1 MSYFDIPF
9 RAGVIDSLPSK
20 YRQNSVGVCTTWRGI
35 WILSLHYSSLF
46 TGKGKLGGQTRCGGK
61 KRGRSF
67 KKNDRRNVYSLEK
80 RDRDALSRDER
91 ADSCG
96 RIASLETDVGQG
108 FEKGGR
114 EEARK
119 VGPPWTGM
127 EFKWRSNHETGGKI
141 KKFDLILHWTSQ

>member
-1 MSYFDIPF
+1 MDIVLALFIP
-9 RAGVIDSLPSK
+9 
-20 YRQNSVGVCTTWRGI
+20 
-35 WILSLHYSSLF
+35 LF
-46 TGKGKLGGQTRCGGK
+46 TGKGKLGGELDARGGK
-61 KRGRSF
+61 SEGEALKRMIDETFTAS
-67 KKNDRRNVYSLEK
+67 KNAIVTRFPVIQKEG
-80 RDRDALSRDER
+80 E
-91 ADSCG
+91 DSCG

-127 EFKWRSNHETGGKI
+127 EFKWRSSHETGGKI

>member
-1 MSYFDIPF
+1 MEYGYCPCIIHSPVY
-9 RAGVIDSLPSK
+9 GEGK
-20 YRQNSVGVCTTWRGI
+20 TRGR
-35 WILSLHYSSLF
+35 
-46 TGKGKLGGQTRCGGK
+46 TRCEGGGK
-61 KRGRSF
+61 SEGEALKRMIDETFTAS
-67 KKNDRRNVYSLEK
+67 KNAIVTRFPVIQKEG
-80 RDRDALSRDER
+80 E
-91 ADSCG
+91 DSCG

-127 EFKWRSNHETGGKI
+127 EFKWRSSHETGGKI

>member
-1 MSYFDIPF
+1 MRGEKSEGEALK
-9 RAGVIDSLPSK
+9 RMIDETFTASK
-20 YRQNSVGVCTTWRGI
+20 NAIVT
-35 WILSLHYSSLF
+35 
-46 TGKGKLGGQTRCGGK
+46 
-61 KRGRSF
+61 
-67 KKNDRRNVYSLEK
+67 
-80 RDRDALSRDER
+80 LSRDER

-127 EFKWRSNHETGGKI
+127 EFKWRSSHETGGKI